1 MDTQDTGP
9 MDEEQ
14 VHSKFVDFL
23 SQSNDSDRMAAT
35 EKERGVTVDDTEADE
50 VEAVQAE
57 ADDAESDES
66 EASEQDQQQPE
77 EPPKFAVKVN
87 GEEVEVTLED
97 LQKGYM
103 MQSDYSRK
111 TQEIAEARKAFQ
123 MEMQEAQQQRQ
134 QSMMDLS
141 QRVSQLDQLAKSL
154 TASVDL
160 DQLREYDPSEYLK
173 HKDNLEKIEKAKAEQ
188 QQFLQEQQRQYMEQ
202 LKAQEQE
209 RLVARMPEW
218 LDPEQAK
225 RGAETVRKALVEYG
239 FNEKETA
246 TILDHRI
253 IVAFNDLA
261 KAKARIADL
270 ESKASTVKQQVERAA
285 PLSKPQANTGTT
297 DAKRA
302 KELRQAMRLGKDGAA
317 AEAFKRF
324 L

>member
-1 MDTQDTGP
+1 MDNLESGP
-9 MDEEQ
+9 MDEDQ

-23 SQSNDSDRMAAT
+23 SQSNDSDREPAT
-35 EKERGVTVDDTEADE
+35 EKKRGATVDDTEADE
-50 VEAVQAE
+50 VEAVKAD
-57 ADDAESDES
+57 ADDAESDDL
-66 EASEQDQQQPE
+66 EASKQDQQQPGE
-77 EPPKFAVKVN
+77 AQKFTVKVN
-87 GEEVEVTLED
+87 GEPVEVTLED

-111 TQEIAEARKAFQ
+111 TQEIAEARKAIQ
-123 MEMQEAQQQRQ
+123 QEMQETQQQRQ
-134 QSMMDLS
+134 QALMDLS

-154 TASVDL
+154 TAGVDL

-173 HKDNLEKIEKAKAEQ
+173 QKDNLEKIEKAKSEQ
-188 QQFLQEQQRQYMEQ
+188 QQFLQQQQRQYLEQ

-209 RLVARMPEW
+209 RLVARIPDW

-225 RGAETVRKALVEYG
+225 RGVETVRKALGEYG
-239 FNEKETA
+239 FNDKEA
-246 TILDHRI
+246 ASLLDHRI

-261 KAKARIADL
+261 QAKARIAEL

-285 PLSKPQANTGTT
+285 PLSKPQSNTGTT
-297 DAKRA
+297 DARKA
-302 KELRQAMRLGKDGAA
+302 KELRQAMRSGKSGAA